1 MGRNRYVHRAKISE
15 AKFRQFLRCF
25 ALDMEATKIAHLTRL
40 NRNTVNRLV
49 NAVRERI
56 AEECAREAVESGVT
70 PPDSAS
76 GDTSRFLR
84 PHGAGQF
91 ADRVV
96 FGWVTVEGRVHT
108 RLVRSVTTSAL
119 GAPLS
124 ALLQWYPAASIG
136 QAKNLGDSGGLR
148 PAPIPDDSAGETVR
162 QENRIRILDN
172 FWGQAKL
179 RLTKFKGLSPRT
191 YHLHL
196 NECEFRFNRRK
207 EDLYRTLLNLVRQ
220 LPLF

>member
-1 MGRNRYVHRAKISE
+1 MGRNRYVRRAKISE

-49 NAVRERI
+49 NAVRERM
-56 AEECAREAVESGVT
+56 AEECAREAVENGVA
-70 PPDSAS
+70 PPDPAD

-96 FGWVTVEGRVHT
+96 FGWVTMEGRVHT
-108 RLVRSVTTSAL
+108 RPVRNVASAAISVSPSA
-119 GAPLS
+119 P
-124 ALLQWYPAASIG
+124 LQWYAAASIG
-136 QAKNLGDSGGLR
+136 RSKGFSDSGDLRSAPGLH
-148 PAPIPDDSAGETVR
+148 DSAVETVR

-196 NECEFRFNRRK
+196 KECEFRFNHRK
-207 EDLYRTLLNLVRQ
+207 EDLYRTLLDLVRQ
-220 LPLF
+220 RPLF

>member
-1 MGRNRYVHRAKISE
+1 MGRNRYVRRAKISE

-56 AEECAREAVESGVT
+56 AEECAREAVESGVA
-70 PPDSAS
+70 PPDSAG

-96 FGWVTVEGRVHT
+96 FGWVTFEGRVHT
-108 RLVRSVTTSAL
+108 RLVRSVTPSAL

-124 ALLQWYPAASIG
+124 APLQWYAAASIV
-136 QAKNLGDSGGLR
+136 QAKALGDSGGLR
-148 PAPIPDDSAGETVR
+148 PAPGPDDNAGETVR

-196 NECEFRFNRRK
+196 KECEFRFNRRK
-207 EDLYRTLLNLVRQ
+207 EDLYRTLLDLVRQ
-220 LPLF
+220 WPLF